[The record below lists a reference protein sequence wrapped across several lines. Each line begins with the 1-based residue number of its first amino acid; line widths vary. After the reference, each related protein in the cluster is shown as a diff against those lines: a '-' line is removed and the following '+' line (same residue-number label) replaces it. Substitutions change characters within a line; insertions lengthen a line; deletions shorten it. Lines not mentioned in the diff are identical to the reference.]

1 MKKKFKPNIRKV
13 ILNPEQAVLT
23 CECYDLDTRHITG
36 DFYWPPPGTS
46 HAACYLT
53 KLWIMTHTCHEE
65 SGGSRWGRSHLTEA
79 STSSS

>member
-36 DFYWPPPGTS
+36 DFYWAPLAPRMLPAILQNYG
-46 HAACYLT
+46 L
-53 KLWIMTHTCHEE
+53 
-65 SGGSRWGRSHLTEA
+65 
-79 STSSS
+79 

>member
-36 DFYWPPPGTS
+36 DFYWAPPW
-46 HAACYLT
+46 HLACCLLSYKTMDYDSYLP
-53 KLWIMTHTCHEE
+53 
-65 SGGSRWGRSHLTEA
+65 
-79 STSSS
+79 